1 MFKRNLKTCRS
12 GSWRHLTN
20 VLVALAAGVVFATF
34 SVTASAQTAT
44 PAQTAQ
50 NQNAQDQIAMQQ
62 LHTVLPQLAIQSLDA
77 VEAHVHDIMVERRN
91 REMAGDQPVVGKLTM
106 TVFGDFRAGH
116 YSQFANEP
124 STITHSRSISAALD
138 YAPREGIIAGVSAGV
153 DGIDARLAGMASGTG
168 QGAGIGSG
176 TTSWHVGPYLGVSN
190 GRVYFDT
197 SVNYASAR
205 YSERF
210 NTSDNQVFVTGA
222 RYGDSWAISGET
234 GYHLRKGK
242 ANVQPFAGLHYRYAH
257 VPQLYQTTATSTLAT
272 APFAGE
278 SLRSSVGLRISE
290 NYATGSWTLQPVVSA
305 EWRHELRR
313 KVSTVI
319 EDVQIAPPSPV
330 FTLPPGSFDRNA
342 ALVNL
347 GVSATYH
354 ERLTVRLN
362 YRGEFADGRRIH
374 GLVASISRRF

>member
-1 MFKRNLKTCRS
+1 M
-12 GSWRHLTN
+12 
-20 VLVALAAGVVFATF
+20 
-34 SVTASAQTAT
+34 TASAQTA
-44 PAQTAQ
+44 
-50 NQNAQDQIAMQQ
+50 QDQIAMEQ

-77 VEAHVHDIMVERRN
+77 VEAHVHDILVERRD
-91 REMAGDQPVVGKLTM
+91 REMAGDQPVVGKLSM

-116 YSQFANEP
+116 YSQFDNEP

-153 DGIDARLAGMASGTG
+153 DGIDARLAGTGPEAG
-168 QGAGIGSG
+168 QGAGQRVG

-205 YSERF
+205 YNERF
-210 NTSDNQVFVTGA
+210 DASGNQVLVTGA
-222 RYGDSWAISGET
+222 RYSDSWAISGET

-242 ANVQPFAGLHYRYAH
+242 VNVQPFAGLHYRYAH
-257 VPQLYQTTATSTLAT
+257 VPQMYQTTGTTTLAT
-272 APFAGE
+272 APFANQ
-278 SLRSSVGLRISE
+278 SLRSAVGLRISE
-290 NYATGSWTLQPVVSA
+290 NYAVGSWSLQPVVSA
-305 EWRHELRR
+305 EWRHELRHQ
-313 KVSTVI
+313 VSTVI
-319 EDVQIAPPSPV
+319 EEEQITPPSPV
-330 FTLPPGSFDRNA
+330 YTLPPGSFDRNA

-362 YRGEFADGRRIH
+362 YRGEFTDGRRIH
-374 GLVASISRRF
+374 GLVASISHRF